1 MKILNIALVIM
12 SCLSTDTI
20 SNPEL
25 NFFTIQKD
33 TIIFKKSIYVTCPIS
48 WDTKRINQEMTYM
61 YSKINFKKP
70 DKGPVLN
77 TDGEYSFFFK
87 VKSSDGYNWTA
98 VFKGVGDEFN
108 LNNHTVE
115 TMYPDNF

>member
-1 MKILNIALVIM
+1 MILDLVI
-12 SCLSTDTI
+12 LSRI
-20 SNPEL
+20 VKSNRACAHE
-25 NFFTIQKD
+25 QG
-33 TIIFKKSIYVTCPIS
+33 
-48 WDTKRINQEMTYM
+48 
-61 YSKINFKKP
+61 KP

-87 VKSSDGYNWTA
+87 VKYSDGYNWTA